1 MAKKLT
7 FPESV
12 AAINVERLRRLVM
25 NGAQIHPGANYV
37 EDEDSGISVALQ
49 LLPEDEREGVAN

>member
-12 AAINVERLRRLVM
+12 AAINVERLRTLVM
-25 NGAQIHPGANYV
+25 NGAQMHPGANYV
-37 EDEDSGISVALQ
+37 EDEDTGISVSL
-49 LLPEDEREGVAN
+49 